1 MQQHVETGIGR
12 ALRRAR
18 ESRGKSLEEASRET
32 RVRIDYLKAIEHEW
46 FGALGSDVY
55 VRGFLRSYS
64 RYLGLNDEKVMTAYE
79 RAFGRSKPAPAPV
92 EQAPTVA
99 PTEALTLTE
108 RKRPNWILAGGA
120 AIIALAAAAAIGVI
134 GRTDSVPEPAGLEP
148 PPQVPVAERQVEV
161 GITAFASTAA
171 IELAVSIDG
180 GAPQPVVL
188 EEGGSQSFQG
198 DDSIHVTAREGGLFG
213 LIVNGHTIKVAGER
227 RAPFDA
233 TFTPDQ
239 FRGKRSQPESP
250 DA

>member
-18 ESRGKSLEEASRET
+18 ESRGKSLEQASRET

-79 RAFGRSKPAPAPV
+79 RAFGRSKPPPAPV
-92 EQAPTVA
+92 EQSPTVA
-99 PTEALTLTE
+99 PTEAYVLTE

-120 AIIALAAAAAIGVI
+120 AIIALAAAAAIGLI
-134 GRTDSVPEPAGLEP
+134 GRTDSVPEPAGQEP

-161 GITAFASTAA
+161 GITAFASTEA
-171 IELAVSIDG
+171 IELAVSIDDG
-180 GAPQPVVL
+180 PPQPVVL

-198 DDSIHVTAREGGLFG
+198 DDSIQVVATEGGLFG

-250 DA
+250 AA